1 LICAAALMRPSS
13 PPAADPQW
21 RVVAAGSQVP
31 TLIAVSALADDEVW
45 AVGDTGDSPRT
56 KPAVAFWNGRA
67 LQVSSPLAPSV
78 DGSLTGVSAVASD
91 DVWAIGETVVPGT
104 RRSRPLAV
112 HWDGRRWNSVRLP
125 RLPADSDLRDVEA
138 FGPDDVWAV
147 GDAAATRALILH
159 FDGRRWHTVDTRR
172 VASDGTGL
180 AAIEGRSPTDIWA
193 VGGSGFDQ
201 PTTFAW
207 SDLILHWDGREWKN
221 VRAHFD
227 DTTGITAGSV
237 DANDWGAVW
246 TLHSDHSGTN
256 QQKIVRWNGW
266 TQRVVKVYDW
276 IPDNEQDL
284 NDVAA
289 ITRRDVWIVGSRCPA
304 YPTCRPLVMHWT
316 GGSWRVAHTPLDH
329 IRSAGLYGLAPVSPG
344 ELWTVGDHVL
354 ARYRSS

>member
-1 LICAAALMRPSS
+1 MAALAHRRHPKG
-13 PPAADPQW
+13 
-21 RVVAAGSQVP
+21 RVGRHRARGDRR
-31 TLIAVSALADDEVW
+31 TLAD
-45 AVGDTGDSPRT
+45 RH
-56 KPAVAFWNGRA
+56 
-67 LQVSSPLAPSV
+67 L
-78 DGSLTGVSAVASD
+78 
-91 DVWAIGETVVPGT
+91 
-104 RRSRPLAV
+104 
-112 HWDGRRWNSVRLP
+112 DGRRIGLR
-125 RLPADSDLRDVEA
+125 PADNLRLVRSD
-138 FGPDDVWAV
+138 P
-147 GDAAATRALILH
+147 AL
-159 FDGRRWHTVDTRR
+159 GR
-172 VASDGTGL
+172 
-180 AAIEGRSPTDIWA
+180 
-193 VGGSGFDQ
+193 
-201 PTTFAW
+201 
-207 SDLILHWDGREWKN
+207 REWKN
-221 VRAHFD
+221 VRARFD

-354 ARYRSS
+354 ARYRAS